1 MRATRQWPDGLGLS
15 RYLLRVAEASDGRT
29 RPEKGNTMPEA
40 IKIEDLKVGDK
51 LPVDALLKG
60 PFCFPVYTDTGWD
73 WIKMD
78 CDIPV
83 GALASPAD

>member
-1 MRATRQWPDGLGLS
+1 
-15 RYLLRVAEASDGRT
+15 
-29 RPEKGNTMPEA
+29 MPEA
-40 IKIEDLKVGDK
+40 IRIEDLKVGDK

-60 PFCFPVYTDTGWD
+60 PFCLPVYTDTGAE

-83 GALASPAD
+83 GALVDPA